1 MPLYLRRVVLDDS
14 SDVSMGGSVQSD
26 VDCSSKLRTKP
37 SDSVEGASNPEYSM
51 EQSIRFLYI
60 SNSHIFVL
68 IYILGLVVF
77 KEAPKNA
84 RQMNPVSDVS
94 QVLQHMSLVEGVD
107 SEAMK
112 SECGESEHEVESA
125 KWNSD
130 VENSYLEDSF
140 LVKDSDSE
148 EGDISSGFDCDQLS
162 AVGELFNPSSSRY
175 TRPAKYAESTPLRAK
190 LPLSTTHH
198 SDKAQRSVLDSV
210 DNDES
215 RRLLVELYPELMN
228 NDSTRVLRWSIGMSK
243 EESEKKS
250 ERDGEENE
258 ESYEKC
264 TCVYLKQLKGDKLAK
279 EASNR
284 YDDDLDNFIVGDDE
298 SLLDDNEEKS
308 SEGEDGKSRDDE
320 VSSKYAF
327 PCEESET
334 KRGPYEIIPPSE
346 KARSRGAIVK
356 IFAEGACFKDAERQP
371 TVNRKRVKDDELFL
385 MALSPNG
392 PEHPEAEKFT
402 RSKFAQ
408 IRKDLTAKLFDI
420 YRRRCFEEK
429 LDEGMKVEWN
439 ARLLKT
445 AGRCRCMRDGTASIE
460 LSIKVCN
467 SAGKCL

>member
-51 EQSIRFLYI
+51 EQSIR
-60 SNSHIFVL
+60 
-68 IYILGLVVF
+68 
-77 KEAPKNA
+77 
-84 RQMNPVSDVS
+84 DVS

-175 TRPAKYAESTPLRAK
+175 TRPAKYAKSTPLRAK

-228 NDSTRVLRWSIGMSK
+228 NDSESCAIVQTSLGAFTLESK

-258 ESYEKC
+258 ESYEK
-264 TCVYLKQLKGDKLAK
+264 YLKQLKGDKLAK